1 MLSHPTDRF
10 IKHADEIRVEMD
22 QTEKF
27 YKISGLIWDFYLS
40 KTDIDFL
47 KAKPDFVFFDE
58 YISENGYE
66 PIES

>member
-1 MLSHPTDRF
+1 MVNECRTIS
-10 IKHADEIRVEMD
+10 I
-22 QTEKF
+22 QEKN
-27 YKISGLIWDFYLS
+27 KNSKSIWKNYFFSSFRDFYLS